1 MNVAFLLLHHLLR
14 LLLLLHRQA
23 KRPRKST
30 DTNTTTE
37 ATEAKVGFDFGDELE
52 NILGIQR
59 SKDGF
64 LCAYVSWYAS
74 PPTLHLLR
82 LYGLPFLIFMFIFF
96 IVTLSRLG
104 KDDCSY
110 VPTQLI
116 ALKAP
121 QKLIAFYESHIQF
134 DSTRQ

>member
-1 MNVAFLLLHHLLR
+1 M
-14 LLLLLHRQA
+14 
-23 KRPRKST
+23 
-30 DTNTTTE
+30 
-37 ATEAKVGFDFGDELE
+37 
-52 NILGIQR
+52 
-59 SKDGF
+59 
-64 LCAYVSWYAS
+64 
-74 PPTLHLLR
+74 
-82 LYGLPFLIFMFIFF
+82 FMFIFIF
-96 IVTLSRLG
+96 TLSRLG

>member
-1 MNVAFLLLHHLLR
+1 
-14 LLLLLHRQA
+14 
-23 KRPRKST
+23 
-30 DTNTTTE
+30 
-37 ATEAKVGFDFGDELE
+37 
-52 NILGIQR
+52 
-59 SKDGF
+59 
-64 LCAYVSWYAS
+64 
-74 PPTLHLLR
+74 
-82 LYGLPFLIFMFIFF
+82 MFIFF

-110 VPTQLI
+110 VPTQLV